1 MYFQYFWMLYN
12 SLQDF
17 PQGTEQLETRQKQ
30 TPQGSSISLAYTKQ
44 HFLLATQ
51 QVCLQ
56 YEQVSLR
63 MTPVWCCQT
72 DAKQEAPVVTE
83 LKNTDFF
90 QRDDTNR
97 IMMAIYF
104 LSGGQ
109 LPEVLDTAISV

>member
-1 MYFQYFWMLYN
+1 M
-12 SLQDF
+12 
-17 PQGTEQLETRQKQ
+17 
-30 TPQGSSISLAYTKQ
+30 
-44 HFLLATQ
+44 
-51 QVCLQ
+51 
-56 YEQVSLR
+56 
-63 MTPVWCCQT
+63 
-72 DAKQEAPVVTE
+72 VTE